1 MGSRWKEKVGAM
13 IITPDG
19 IALEGKFGA
28 MIMTPDGI
36 ALEGEG
42 GCDDHDS

>member
-19 IALEGKFGA
+19 IALEEGWC
-28 MIMTPDGI
+28 DG
-36 ALEGEG
+36 
-42 GCDDHDS
+42 HHS